1 MNCPICNIELKPAD
15 RGGIEID
22 YCPRNIKFPVAE
34 GTRFP
39 VFGSNASLVVSTKL
53 PFGDGTKV
61 PKGWQPPR
69 FAEDQG
75 SIRSKDGKPR
85 AFGNGELYVS
95 RAIVDLD
102 ASAIGWLEFD
112 VANGT
117 IHDACLRRSREGRC
131 RHQIGSVGK
140 RDDSTNLNLISQDW
154 QVRCLHYCVLGD
166 RFGVV
171 SVSVALQNEALAA
184 SEQMQVANSAVQL

>member
-69 FAEDQG
+69 FAEVC
-75 SIRSKDGKPR
+75 P
-85 AFGNGELYVS
+85 
-95 RAIVDLD
+95 
-102 ASAIGWLEFD
+102 
-112 VANGT
+112 
-117 IHDACLRRSREGRC
+117 
-131 RHQIGSVGK
+131 
-140 RDDSTNLNLISQDW
+140 
-154 QVRCLHYCVLGD
+154 
-166 RFGVV
+166 V
-171 SVSVALQNEALAA
+171 SVPADSSGHRA
-184 SEQMQVANSAVQL
+184 SGTECRRLTKGET

>member
-1 MNCPICNIELKPAD
+1 MLWCAVVQTQQDSFVPGAFVAVHSPISVKWSGLNED
-15 RGGIEID
+15 
-22 YCPRNIKFPVAE
+22 PVKLV
-34 GTRFP
+34 TCDP
-39 VFGSNASLVVSTKL
+39 HAS
-53 PFGDGTKV
+53 
-61 PKGWQPPR
+61 
-69 FAEDQG
+69 A
-75 SIRSKDGKPR
+75 
-85 AFGNGELYVS
+85 S

-102 ASAIGWLEFD
+102 ATAIGWLEFD

-166 RFGVV
+166 LFGVE

-184 SEQMQVANSAVQL
+184 SEQMQVVNSAVQLDFHVDLDLLDSGNIILIDMIRDYCAIHGGTSQVVAKKLSGC